1 VILFSLALA
10 LFAGAPAQL
19 PEDPGEYQ
27 AGWRL
32 ASFTDANYGA
42 GTVTARVHYP
52 ATSATRDAAPDLSGA
67 PYQQVVLMHGWL
79 GSASGLDHMAN
90 HMASHGY
97 LVVNL
102 DTEKGL
108 FPDIPAYAVDA
119 RAGLQWLE
127 DRSGNPASW
136 LYGMGLVGDW
146 AAIGH
151 SMGGGALSH
160 LIGIEPRVRA
170 ILGMQA
176 AESPAPGPANMTSFE
191 GAGLWIGG
199 SVDTIVPPSTVRQ
212 WYTRAGDASRRMYF
226 EVQGMGHLGC
236 LDNPPNDEPM
246 PGAEQQRVHRRMLI
260 AFLDAEMRDEHAA
273 YEYLVADVGGGA
285 AWTYEQSCPD
295 PLLWG
300 GASIQSNQGLF
311 GVHGTA
317 GAQTV
322 FAWSTQTG
330 ATQTPFGVSGLDLA
344 VGGRTQPLALGSEGY
359 GKSPF
364 RFPTAWSGNTVY
376 FQAAVYSGP
385 GQGALTQLLSIFVP

>member
-1 VILFSLALA
+1 MLFSLVLS
-10 LFAGAPAQL
+10 LLAGAPAQL

-32 ASFTDANYGA
+32 VSFSDANYAA

-52 ATSATRDAAPDLSGA
+52 ANSATRDAAPDLSGA
-67 PYQQVVLMHGWL
+67 PYQQVALMHGWL
-79 GSASGLDHMAN
+79 GSASGLDDMAN

-97 LVVNL
+97 LVINL

-108 FPDIPAYAVDA
+108 FPNVPAYAVDA
-119 RAGLQWLE
+119 RAALQFLE
-127 DRSGNPASW
+127 DRSGNSSSW
-136 LYGMGLVGDW
+136 LHGMGKVGDW

-176 AESPAPGPANMTSFE
+176 SGSPAPGPSNMQNYD
-191 GAGLWIGG
+191 GVGLWIGG
-199 SVDTIVPPSTVRQ
+199 SEDTIVSAATVRQ
-212 WYTRAGDASRRMYF
+212 WYTRAGDASRRMFF
-226 EVQGMGHLGC
+226 EVQGMGHSGC
-236 LDNPPNDEPM
+236 LDNPSNNETM
-246 PGAEQQRVHRRMLI
+246 PGAEQKRVHRRMLI
-260 AFLDAEMRDEHAA
+260 AFLDAEMREEHAA
-273 YEYLVADVGGGA
+273 YEYLVADVGSSA
-285 AWTYEQSCPD
+285 PWTFEQSCPD

-300 GASIQSNQGLF
+300 GASIVSTSGLF

-317 GAQTV
+317 NTQTV

-330 ATQTPFGVSGLDLA
+330 ASQTPFGVSGLDFA
-344 VGGRTQPLALGSEGY
+344 AGGRTQPIALGSEGY

-364 RFPTAWSGNTVY
+364 GFPPSWSGNTLY

-385 GQGALTQLLSIFVP
+385 GQGALTQLLSVFVP